1 MNKPGFNAK
10 LNAIKKVEGF
20 AKKYEKAAGLIFN
33 LLAEICDSHG
43 QMKIL
48 LSELANEAQ
57 REAREKK

>member
-10 LNAIKKVEGF
+10 FKAIKKVEGF
-20 AKKYEKAAGLIFN
+20 AEKHDKAVGLIYN

-57 REAREKK
+57 REAGEKK